1 MSKKK
6 KKPYFHNNV
15 DAFRAAP
22 SECFDSL
29 SFDEFMEWKTGGW
42 ELPSSVV
49 CIIREQTKRGKIKE
63 HVYKR
68 SHAATDKIKK
78 LMSEGKEFV
87 FCNHSYVDHLV
98 PNTKEDFD
106 DPLA

>member
-1 MSKKK
+1 MAKNKRYY
-6 KKPYFHNNV
+6 PNNWQAYK
-15 DAFRAAP
+15 DAPDKFFIPLA
-22 SECFDSL
+22 
-29 SFDEFMEWKTGGW
+29 FDEFMDWKTGGW

-49 CIIREQTKRGKIKE
+49 CIIREQTKKGRIKE

-68 SHAATDKIKK
+68 THAATAKIRK

-87 FCNHSYVDHLV
+87 FCNHNYVDHLI
-98 PNTKEDFD
+98 PNTTEDYD